1 MILINFCLDKV
12 SLRSPDLVSLS
23 SSCLCLSDPVIPGV
37 HTLPGSLSSSLMLL
51 LLLAGSEQ
59 SLEQEIRIIHL
70 RNEQDFKIWLGF
82 VVVVVLLLI
91 LE

>member
-1 MILINFCLDKV
+1 
-12 SLRSPDLVSLS
+12 
-23 SSCLCLSDPVIPGV
+23 
-37 HTLPGSLSSSLMLL
+37 MLL